1 MTWLLVLLACFVFL
15 GTRRRP
21 PRISVYAIAFIL
33 IMTGVAYQT
42 LKLHLL

>member
-1 MTWLLVLLACFVFL
+1 MTWLLVLVAWFVFL

-21 PRISVYAIAFIL
+21 PRIGVSMSAFIL
-33 IMTGVAYQT
+33 ILAGVAYQT